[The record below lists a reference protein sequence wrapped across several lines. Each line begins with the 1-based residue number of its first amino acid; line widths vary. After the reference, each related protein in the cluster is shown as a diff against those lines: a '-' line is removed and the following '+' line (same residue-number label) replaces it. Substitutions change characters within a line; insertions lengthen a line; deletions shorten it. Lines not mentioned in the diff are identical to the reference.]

1 MDLKI
6 CQKIQ
11 NKSWVQIV
19 LGDDNVALT
28 AKLQHVT
35 NCPCN
40 VTYMMFH
47 WKAIKKNFMEFDSSN
62 LLGMEVTVCCNLATR

>member
-1 MDLKI
+1 MDHKI

-28 AKLQHVT
+28 VKLQHVT
-35 NCPCN
+35 NCPCSL
-40 VTYMMFH
+40 TYVMVH
-47 WKAIKKNFMEFDSSN
+47 GKAIKKNFMEFDSVQLTRNGSN
-62 LLGMEVTVCCNLATR
+62 SLL